1 MKPKSEHLL
10 ESILSAFRMYF
21 INSPTAT
28 LELSQFVR
36 GYMTCLIGNDVFNYR
51 IKDLSFEES
60 AEILKQRVELWRNN
74 KTKEDNSTNP
84 ASNIAV
90 RPNNSTDPASDIAVR
105 PNFNKGE
112 KVEWYHQCVHCAFGC
127 GNAPNTKEWGLVF
140 GSSFLV
146 NNLWWTPVSVHGEYH
161 PIVIESRLLYKMEN

>member
-21 INSPTAT
+21 INSPTAP

-60 AEILKQRVELWRNN
+60 AESLKQRVGLWRNN

-84 ASNIAV
+84 ASNITD
-90 RPNNSTDPASDIAVR
+90 RPD
-105 PNFNKGE
+105 FNKSE
-112 KVEWYHQCVHCAFGC
+112 VVEWFHECVHCDFGC
-127 GNAPNTKEWGLVF
+127 GSSRNNKEWGLVF
-140 GSSFLV
+140 GPSFLV
-146 NNLWWTPVSVHGEYH
+146 KDNWWTPVKVHGDYH
-161 PIVIESRLLYKMEN
+161 PIVIESKLLYRREK